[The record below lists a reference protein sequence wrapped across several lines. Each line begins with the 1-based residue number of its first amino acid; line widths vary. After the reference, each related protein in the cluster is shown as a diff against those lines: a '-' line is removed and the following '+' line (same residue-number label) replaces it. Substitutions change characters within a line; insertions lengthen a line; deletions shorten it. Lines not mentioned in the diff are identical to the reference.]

1 MTQPGELIVIGGGIG
16 GLSAALAVART
27 GRPVLVLEQSPS
39 FSEIGAGL
47 QLAPNATR
55 ILARLG
61 VLEQVADAGVLPRRL
76 LLRDALDG
84 AELTYLGLED
94 FPDRYGAP
102 YVVLHRSDLLDIL
115 ADGCRRHQ
123 VALETSKRVTGTE
136 TVPDGVRVRCADGS
150 YYEGIAAVAADGLR
164 SAIRATFSD
173 DQPVESGF
181 VAYRGAIPLE
191 QATRTAALTD
201 VVVWIG
207 PGLHFVQY
215 PLRGGRMYNQV
226 AVFRSRRWAA
236 GCADWGTPDELDEA
250 FAVTCQHIR
259 DAMPALWRH
268 ARWAMHDRE
277 PLANWISGRTVLLGD
292 AAHPMLQYLAQG
304 ACQAIEDADAL
315 ARSFQRLAAPGD
327 PDPVGRALR
336 AYAEAR
342 IPRTAR
348 VQRVAR
354 IWGDIWHVDGL
365 ARVLRN
371 ELFRQRH
378 PDDHRH
384 IEWFYGQAA

>member
-1 MTQPGELIVIGGGIG
+1 MVHRSEPGTLAQHRAQQLVQPPNGSCASDSTPV
-16 GLSAALAVART
+16 AA
-27 GRPVLVLEQSPS
+27 S
-39 FSEIGAGL
+39 
-47 QLAPNATR
+47 TR
-55 ILARLG
+55 KHLK
-61 VLEQVADAGVLPRRL
+61 
-76 LLRDALDG
+76 
-84 AELTYLGLED
+84 D

-123 VALETSKRVTGTE
+123 VILETSKRVTGTE
-136 TVPDGVRVRCADGS
+136 ATPDGVRVRCADGS
-150 YYEGIAAVAADGLR
+150 SYDGIAAVAADGLR

-181 VAYRGAIPLE
+181 VAYRGAVPPE
-191 QATRTAALTD
+191 RATRTAALTD

-236 GCADWGTPDELDEA
+236 GCADWGTPGELDEA

-268 ARWAMHDRE
+268 AHWAMHDRE
-277 PLANWISGRTVLLGD
+277 PLANWVSGRTVLLGD

-304 ACQAIEDADAL
+304 ACQAIEDAGAL
-315 ARSFQRLAAPGD
+315 ARALQRHAGPAAPD
-327 PDPVGRALR
+327 PDSVGRALR

-342 IPRTAR
+342 ILRTTR
-348 VQRVAR
+348 VQRAAR

-365 ARVLRN
+365 ARMLRN
-371 ELFRQRH
+371 ELFRQRR

-384 IEWFYGQAA
+384 IEWFYGEAGPGGAAAPGSAP